1 MKGNFKM
8 TDEQTNKNLYDEP
21 SLEDFLMVE
30 ELDERD
36 IRKKRRKAK
45 WIKVGIVFLAL
56 GLLANV
62 LVVWVNVVN
71 LPAVEF
77 VKTSLRL
84 SQMESI
90 KEAKHAVVTIQGD
103 SLKGTGFN
111 IREDGLIITNS
122 HVIENMNPITV
133 YFPNGKVF
141 RGKILKD
148 SPELDIA
155 ILEIDGENL
164 PVLNI
169 EEEPLWNVQDHIYVI
184 GNPLSFT
191 QIANEG
197 NIEGLIYTDD
207 KKKTVIKISAPV
219 YRGNSGSPVL
229 NDKNGV
235 VGVVFATT
243 VPKLSSN
250 EKASGLVVPIDQVIE
265 LLEVPL
271 DKR

>member
-8 TDEQTNKNLYDEP
+8 TDEQTNENLYNEP

-30 ELDERD
+30 ELDDRE

-45 WIKVGIVFLAL
+45 WIKAGIVFLAL
-56 GLLANV
+56 GLLINV

-71 LPAVEF
+71 LPAIEF
-77 VKTSLRL
+77 VKTSLHL
-84 SQMESI
+84 SQMKSI
-90 KEAKHAVVTIQGD
+90 KEAKHAVVTIQDD
-103 SLKGTGFN
+103 SSKGTGFN

-141 RGKILKD
+141 RGEILKD